1 MNTFRIAARKRL
13 QQQGQ
18 RPEDQE
24 SNPEA
29 IESET
34 LLNEL
39 GEIIHELEQT
49 PATSSY
55 GSAVTHKLK
64 QLHQQHQRILA
75 GRCMTGPYN

>member
-1 MNTFRIAARKRL
+1 MNTFKIAAKKRL

-18 RPEDQE
+18 LPEDQE
-24 SNPEA
+24 SNAEA

-39 GEIIHELEQT
+39 GEIIQELEQT
-49 PATSSY
+49 PPSLSY
-55 GSAVTHKLK
+55 GSAVTQKLK
-64 QLHQQHQRILA
+64 QLHQQHQKMLA

>member
-1 MNTFRIAARKRL
+1 MNTFKIAAKRRL

-18 RPEDQE
+18 LPVDQE
-24 SNPEA
+24 SNAEA

-39 GEIIHELEQT
+39 GEIIQELEQT
-49 PATSSY
+49 PPSSAY
-55 GSAVTHKLK
+55 GSAVTQKLK
-64 QLHQQHQRILA
+64 QLHQQHQKMLA

>member
-1 MNTFRIAARKRL
+1 MNIFKIAAKKRL

-18 RPEDQE
+18 LPEDQE
-24 SNPEA
+24 SNAEA

-49 PATSSY
+49 PPTSTY
-55 GSAVTHKLK
+55 GSAVTQKLK
-64 QLHQQHQRILA
+64 KLHQQHQKMLA